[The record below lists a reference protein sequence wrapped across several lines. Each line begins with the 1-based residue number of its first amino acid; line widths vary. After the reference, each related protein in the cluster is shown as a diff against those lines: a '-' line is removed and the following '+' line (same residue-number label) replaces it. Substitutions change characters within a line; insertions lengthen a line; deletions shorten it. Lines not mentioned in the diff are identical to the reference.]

1 MGNNAKLFV
10 TCDDGGSHEF
20 DNDKEYFSQQQ
31 RNQSISLGRL
41 KKDHFDIVNNLL

>member
-1 MGNNAKLFV
+1 MDDNAKLFV

-20 DNDKEYFSQQQ
+20 DNEKEDLSQQQ

-41 KKDHFDIVNNLL
+41 ENDHFLYYE